1 LAVPAFE
8 WLIVSDRFAPPPS
21 LFGLSRNVVI
31 AGGVVLFHA
40 AALWALQSGLLRRAA
55 EVVVPVEIL
64 SQFVEPPKPKAD
76 PPPPPPPPPQPK
88 AKAPPPPRPQAIRE
102 PKPTPAPQAPV
113 GTTEPPPPATPPAPP
128 APPVPPAPPPA
139 PPAPPAVQLPSSN
152 ADYLQNPKPTYPAMS
167 KRLGEQGKVIVRVLV
182 GVDGLPKSAEVKK
195 SSGFDR
201 LDEAAVEF
209 IMKCRF
215 VPGKVNGVVQA
226 MSYDAPVNYVL
237 N

>member
-1 LAVPAFE
+1 M
-8 WLIVSDRFAPPPS
+8 VSDRFAPPPS
-21 LFGLSRNVVI
+21 VLGLSRNVVI
-31 AGGVVLFHA
+31 AGGVILFHA

-55 EVVVPVEIL
+55 EVVIPVEIL

-76 PPPPPPPPPQPK
+76 PPPPPPPPPQLK

-128 APPVPPAPPPA
+128 APPTPPAPPPA
-139 PPAPPAVQLPSSN
+139 PPAPPAVQMPSSN
-152 ADYLQNPKPTYPAMS
+152 ADYLQNPKATYPAMS
-167 KRLGEQGKVIVRVLV
+167 KRLGEQGKVVVRVLV

-201 LDEAAVEF
+201 LDEAAVEY

>member
-1 LAVPAFE
+1 MPALE

-21 LFGLSRNVVI
+21 VFGLSRNVVI
-31 AGGVVLFHA
+31 ASGVIVFHA

-55 EVVVPVEIL
+55 EVVIPVEIM
-64 SQFVEPPKPKAD
+64 SQFVEPPKPKVE
-76 PPPPPPPPPQPK
+76 PPPPPPPPPPK
-88 AKAPPPPRPQAIRE
+88 VAKAPPPPRPQAIRE

-113 GTTEPPPPATPPAPP
+113 GTTEPPPPPAPPAAPTPPAPP
-128 APPVPPAPPPA
+128 ALPPA
-139 PPAPPAVQLPSSN
+139 PPAPPAVQLPSST
-152 ADYLQNPKPTYPAMS
+152 ADYLQNPKAVYPAMS
-167 KRLGEQGKVIVRVLV
+167 KRLGEQGKVIVKVLV

-201 LDEAAVEF
+201 LDEAAIEY

>member
-1 LAVPAFE
+1 M
-8 WLIVSDRFAPPPS
+8 SDRFAPPPS
-21 LFGLSRNVVI
+21 VFGLSRNVVI
-31 AGGVVLFHA
+31 ASGVIVFHA

-55 EVVVPVEIL
+55 EVVIPVEIM
-64 SQFVEPPKPKAD
+64 SQFVEPPKPKVE
-76 PPPPPPPPPQPK
+76 PPPPPPPPPPK
-88 AKAPPPPRPQAIRE
+88 VAKAPPPPRPQAIRE

-113 GTTEPPPPATPPAPP
+113 GTTEPPPPPAPPAAPTPPAPP
-128 APPVPPAPPPA
+128 ALPPA

-152 ADYLQNPKPTYPAMS
+152 ADYLQNPKAVYPAMS
-167 KRLGEQGKVIVRVLV
+167 KRLGEQGKVIVKVLV

-201 LDEAAVEF
+201 LDEAAIEY

>member
-1 LAVPAFE
+1 M
-8 WLIVSDRFAPPPS
+8 IVSDRFAPPPS
-21 LFGLSRNVVI
+21 VLGLSRNVVI

-55 EVVVPVEIL
+55 EVVIPVEIL

-128 APPVPPAPPPA
+128 APPTPPAPPPA
-139 PPAPPAVQLPSSN
+139 PPAPPAVQMPSSN
-152 ADYLQNPKPTYPAMS
+152 ADYLQNPKATYPAMS

-201 LDEAAVEF
+201 LDEAAVEY

-215 VPGKVNGVVQA
+215 VPGKINGVVQA

>member
-1 LAVPAFE
+1 MPAFE

-21 LFGLSRNVVI
+21 VLGLSRNVVI
-31 AGGVVLFHA
+31 AGSVILFHG

-55 EVVVPVEIL
+55 EVVIPVEIL

-88 AKAPPPPRPQAIRE
+88 VAKTPPPPRPQAIRE
-102 PKPTPAPQAPV
+102 PKPTLAPQAPV
-113 GTTEPPPPATPPAPP
+113 GTTEPPPPAAPPAAPAPP
-128 APPVPPAPPPA
+128 APPAPPPA
-139 PPAPPAVQLPSSN
+139 PPAPPAVSLPSSN
-152 ADYLQNPKPTYPAMS
+152 ADYLQNPKPVYPAMS

-201 LDEAAVEF
+201 LDEAAREY
-209 IMKCRF
+209 IMRCRF

>member
-1 LAVPAFE
+1 MPAFE
-8 WLIVSDRFAPPPS
+8 WLIVTDRFAPPPS
-21 LFGLSRNVVI
+21 VFGLSRNVVI
-31 AGGVVLFHA
+31 ASGVIVFHA

-55 EVVVPVEIL
+55 EVVIPVEIM
-64 SQFVEPPKPKAD
+64 SQFIEAPKPKVD
-76 PPPPPPPPPQPK
+76 PPPPPPPPPK
-88 AKAPPPPRPQAIRE
+88 VAKAPPPPRPQAIRE

-113 GTTEPPPPATPPAPP
+113 GTTEPPPPPAPPAAPIPPAPP
-128 APPVPPAPPPA
+128 ALPPA

-152 ADYLQNPKPTYPAMS
+152 ADYLQNPKAVYPAMS
-167 KRLGEQGKVIVRVLV
+167 KRLGEQGKVIVKVLV

-195 SSGFDR
+195 SSGFER
-201 LDEAAVEF
+201 LDEAAIEY

>member
-1 LAVPAFE
+1 M
-8 WLIVSDRFAPPPS
+8 IVSDRFAPPPS
-21 LFGLSRNVVI
+21 VLGLSRNVVI
-31 AGGVVLFHA
+31 AGGVILFHA

-55 EVVVPVEIL
+55 EVVIPVEIL
-64 SQFVEPPKPKAD
+64 GQFVEPPKPKAD

-128 APPVPPAPPPA
+128 APPTPPAPPPA
-139 PPAPPAVQLPSSN
+139 PPAPPAVQMPSSN
-152 ADYLQNPKPTYPAMS
+152 ADYLQNPKATYPAMS

-201 LDEAAVEF
+201 LDEAAVEY

-215 VPGKVNGVVQA
+215 VPGKINGVVQA

>member
-1 LAVPAFE
+1 M
-8 WLIVSDRFAPPPS
+8 SDRFAPPPS
-21 LFGLSRNVVI
+21 VLGLSRNVVI
-31 AGGVVLFHA
+31 AGGVILFHA

-55 EVVVPVEIL
+55 EVVIPVEIL
-64 SQFVEPPKPKAD
+64 GQFVEPPKPKAD

-128 APPVPPAPPPA
+128 APPTPPAPPPA
-139 PPAPPAVQLPSSN
+139 PPAPPAVQMPSSN
-152 ADYLQNPKPTYPAMS
+152 ADYLQNPKATYPAMS

-201 LDEAAVEF
+201 LDEAAVEY

-215 VPGKVNGVVQA
+215 VPGKINGVVQA

>member
-1 LAVPAFE
+1 MVT
-8 WLIVSDRFAPPPS
+8 DRFAPPPS
-21 LFGLSRNVVI
+21 VFGLSRNVVI
-31 AGGVVLFHA
+31 ASGVIVFHA

-55 EVVVPVEIL
+55 EVVIPVEIM
-64 SQFVEPPKPKAD
+64 SQFIEAPKPKVD
-76 PPPPPPPPPQPK
+76 PPPPPPPPPK
-88 AKAPPPPRPQAIRE
+88 VAKAPPPPRPQAIRE

-113 GTTEPPPPATPPAPP
+113 GTTEPPPPPAPPAAPIPPAPP
-128 APPVPPAPPPA
+128 ALPPA

-152 ADYLQNPKPTYPAMS
+152 ADYLQNPKAVYPAMS
-167 KRLGEQGKVIVRVLV
+167 KRLGEQGKVIVKVLV

-195 SSGFDR
+195 SSGFER
-201 LDEAAVEF
+201 LDEAAIEY

>member
-1 LAVPAFE
+1 M
-8 WLIVSDRFAPPPS
+8 VSDRFAPPPS
-21 LFGLSRNVVI
+21 VLGLSRNVVI
-31 AGGVVLFHA
+31 AGGVILFHA

-55 EVVVPVEIL
+55 EVVIPVEIL
-64 SQFVEPPKPKAD
+64 GQFVEPPKPKAD

-128 APPVPPAPPPA
+128 APPTPPAPPPA
-139 PPAPPAVQLPSSN
+139 PPAPPAVQMPSSN
-152 ADYLQNPKPTYPAMS
+152 ADYLQNPKATYPAMS

-201 LDEAAVEF
+201 LDEAAVEY

-215 VPGKVNGVVQA
+215 VPGKINGVVQA

>member
-1 LAVPAFE
+1 VPAFE

-21 LFGLSRNVVI
+21 VFGLSRNVVI
-31 AGGVVLFHA
+31 ASGVIVFHA

-55 EVVVPVEIL
+55 EVVIPVEIM
-64 SQFVEPPKPKAD
+64 SQFVEPPKPKVD
-76 PPPPPPPPPQPK
+76 PPPPPPPPPK
-88 AKAPPPPRPQAIRE
+88 VAKAPPPPRPQAIRE

-113 GTTEPPPPATPPAPP
+113 GTTEPPPPPAPPAAPTPPAPP
-128 APPVPPAPPPA
+128 ALPPA

-152 ADYLQNPKPTYPAMS
+152 ADYLQNPKAVYPAMS
-167 KRLGEQGKVIVRVLV
+167 KRLGEQGKVIVKVLV

-201 LDEAAVEF
+201 LDEAAVEY

>member
-1 LAVPAFE
+1 MPVFE

-21 LFGLSRNVVI
+21 VLGLSRNVVI
-31 AGGVVLFHA
+31 AGGVILFHA

-55 EVVVPVEIL
+55 EVVIPVEIL
-64 SQFVEPPKPKAD
+64 SQFVEPPKPKSD

-128 APPVPPAPPPA
+128 APPTPPAPPPA
-139 PPAPPAVQLPSSN
+139 PPAPPAVQMPSSN
-152 ADYLQNPKPTYPAMS
+152 ADYLQNPKATYPAMS

-201 LDEAAVEF
+201 LDEAAVEY

-215 VPGKVNGVVQA
+215 VPGKINGVVQA

>member
-1 LAVPAFE
+1 MPAFE

-21 LFGLSRNVVI
+21 VLGLSRNVVI
-31 AGGVVLFHA
+31 AGGVILFHA

-55 EVVVPVEIL
+55 EVVIPVEIL
-64 SQFVEPPKPKAD
+64 SQFVEPPKPKSD

-128 APPVPPAPPPA
+128 APPTPPAPPPA
-139 PPAPPAVQLPSSN
+139 PPAPPAVQMPSSN
-152 ADYLQNPKPTYPAMS
+152 ADYLQNPKATYPAMS

-201 LDEAAVEF
+201 LDEAAVEY

-215 VPGKVNGVVQA
+215 VPGKINGVVQA

>member
-1 LAVPAFE
+1 VPVFE

-21 LFGLSRNVVI
+21 VLGLSRNVVI
-31 AGGVVLFHA
+31 AGGVILFHA

-55 EVVVPVEIL
+55 EVVIPVEIL
-64 SQFVEPPKPKAD
+64 SQFVEPPKPKSD

-128 APPVPPAPPPA
+128 APPTPPAPPPA
-139 PPAPPAVQLPSSN
+139 PPAPPAVQMPSSN
-152 ADYLQNPKPTYPAMS
+152 ADYLQNPKATYPAMS

-201 LDEAAVEF
+201 LDEAAVEY

-215 VPGKVNGVVQA
+215 VPGKINGVVQA

>member
-1 LAVPAFE
+1 VPAFE

-21 LFGLSRNVVI
+21 VFGLSRNVVI
-31 AGGVVLFHA
+31 ASGVILFHA

-55 EVVVPVEIL
+55 EVVIPVEIM
-64 SQFVEPPKPKAD
+64 SQFVEPPKPKVD
-76 PPPPPPPPPQPK
+76 PPPPPPPPPK
-88 AKAPPPPRPQAIRE
+88 VAKAPPPPRPQAIRE
-102 PKPTPAPQAPV
+102 SKPTPAPQAPV
-113 GTTEPPPPATPPAPP
+113 GTTEPPPPPAPPAAPTPPAPP
-128 APPVPPAPPPA
+128 ALPPA

-152 ADYLQNPKPTYPAMS
+152 ADYLQNPKAVYPAMS
-167 KRLGEQGKVIVRVLV
+167 KRLGEQGKVIVKVLV

-195 SSGFDR
+195 SSGFER
-201 LDEAAVEF
+201 LDEAAIAY

>member
-1 LAVPAFE
+1 MPALE

-21 LFGLSRNVVI
+21 VFGLSRNVVI
-31 AGGVVLFHA
+31 ASGVIVFHA

-55 EVVVPVEIL
+55 EVVIPVEIM
-64 SQFVEPPKPKAD
+64 SQFVEPPKPKVE
-76 PPPPPPPPPQPK
+76 PPPPPPPPPK
-88 AKAPPPPRPQAIRE
+88 VAKAPPPPRPQAIRE
-102 PKPTPAPQAPV
+102 PRPTPAPQAPA
-113 GTTEPPPPATPPAPP
+113 GTTEPPPPPAPPAAPTPPAPP
-128 APPVPPAPPPA
+128 ALPPA

-152 ADYLQNPKPTYPAMS
+152 ADYLQNPKAVYPAMS
-167 KRLGEQGKVIVRVLV
+167 KRLGEQGKVIVKVLV

-201 LDEAAVEF
+201 LDEAAIEY

>member
-1 LAVPAFE
+1 M
-8 WLIVSDRFAPPPS
+8 SDRFAPPPS
-21 LFGLSRNVVI
+21 VLGLSRNVVI
-31 AGGVVLFHA
+31 AGGVILFHA

-55 EVVVPVEIL
+55 EVVIPVEIL
-64 SQFVEPPKPKAD
+64 SQFVEPPKPKSD
-76 PPPPPPPPPQPK
+76 
-88 AKAPPPPRPQAIRE
+88 PPPPRPQAIRE

-128 APPVPPAPPPA
+128 APPTPLAPPPA
-139 PPAPPAVQLPSSN
+139 PPAPPAVQMPSSN
-152 ADYLQNPKPTYPAMS
+152 ADYLQNPKATYPAMS

-201 LDEAAVEF
+201 LDEAAVEY

-215 VPGKVNGVVQA
+215 VPGKINGVVQA

>member
-1 LAVPAFE
+1 M
-8 WLIVSDRFAPPPS
+8 SDRFAPPPS
-21 LFGLSRNVVI
+21 VFGLSRNVVI
-31 AGGVVLFHA
+31 ASGVIVFHA

-55 EVVVPVEIL
+55 EVVIPVEIM
-64 SQFVEPPKPKAD
+64 SQFVEPPKPKVE
-76 PPPPPPPPPQPK
+76 PPPPPPPPPK
-88 AKAPPPPRPQAIRE
+88 VAKAPPPPRPQAIRE
-102 PKPTPAPQAPV
+102 PRPTPAPQAPA
-113 GTTEPPPPATPPAPP
+113 GTTEPPPPPAPPAAPTPPAPP
-128 APPVPPAPPPA
+128 ALPPA

-152 ADYLQNPKPTYPAMS
+152 ADYLQNPKAVYPAMS
-167 KRLGEQGKVIVRVLV
+167 KRLGEQGKVIVKVLV

-201 LDEAAVEF
+201 LDEAAIEY

>member
-1 LAVPAFE
+1 M
-8 WLIVSDRFAPPPS
+8 IVSDRFAPPPS
-21 LFGLSRNVVI
+21 VLGLSRNVVI
-31 AGGVVLFHA
+31 AGGVILFHA

-55 EVVVPVEIL
+55 EVVIPVEIL
-64 SQFVEPPKPKAD
+64 SQFVEPPKPKVD
-76 PPPPPPPPPQPK
+76 PPPPPPPPPK
-88 AKAPPPPRPQAIRE
+88 VAKAPPPPRPQAIRE
-102 PKPTPAPQAPV
+102 PRPTPAPQAPV
-113 GTTEPPPPATPPAPP
+113 GTTEPPPPPAPPAAPTPPAPP
-128 APPVPPAPPPA
+128 ALPPA

-152 ADYLQNPKPTYPAMS
+152 ADYLQNPKAVYPAMS
-167 KRLGEQGKVIVRVLV
+167 KRLGEQGKVIVKVLV

-201 LDEAAVEF
+201 LDEAAVEY

>member
-1 LAVPAFE
+1 VPAFE

-21 LFGLSRNVVI
+21 VLGLSRNVVI
-31 AGGVVLFHA
+31 AGGVILFHA

-55 EVVVPVEIL
+55 EVVIPVEIL

-128 APPVPPAPPPA
+128 APPTPPAPPPA
-139 PPAPPAVQLPSSN
+139 PPAPPAVQMPSSN
-152 ADYLQNPKPTYPAMS
+152 ADYLQNPKATYPAMS

-201 LDEAAVEF
+201 LDEAAVEY

-215 VPGKVNGVVQA
+215 VPGKINGVVQA

>member
-1 LAVPAFE
+1 M
-8 WLIVSDRFAPPPS
+8 SDRFAPPPS
-21 LFGLSRNVVI
+21 VFGLSRNVVI
-31 AGGVVLFHA
+31 ASGVIVFHA

-55 EVVVPVEIL
+55 EVVIPVEIM
-64 SQFVEPPKPKAD
+64 SQFVEPPKPKVE
-76 PPPPPPPPPQPK
+76 PPPPPPPPPK
-88 AKAPPPPRPQAIRE
+88 VAKAPPPPRPQAIRE

-113 GTTEPPPPATPPAPP
+113 GTTEPPPPPAPPAAPTPPAPP
-128 APPVPPAPPPA
+128 ALPPA

-152 ADYLQNPKPTYPAMS
+152 ADYLQNPKAVYPAMS
-167 KRLGEQGKVIVRVLV
+167 KRLGEQGKVIVKVLV

-201 LDEAAVEF
+201 LDEAAIEY

>member
-1 LAVPAFE
+1 M
-8 WLIVSDRFAPPPS
+8 IVSDRFAPPPS
-21 LFGLSRNVVI
+21 VLGLSRNVVI
-31 AGGVVLFHA
+31 AGGVILFHA

-55 EVVVPVEIL
+55 EVVIPVEIL

-76 PPPPPPPPPQPK
+76 PPPPPPPPPQLK

-128 APPVPPAPPPA
+128 APPTPPAPPPA
-139 PPAPPAVQLPSSN
+139 PPAPPAVQMPSSN
-152 ADYLQNPKPTYPAMS
+152 ADYLQNPKATYPAMS
-167 KRLGEQGKVIVRVLV
+167 KRLGEQGKVVVRVLV

-201 LDEAAVEF
+201 LDEAAVEY

>member
-1 LAVPAFE
+1 VPAFE
-8 WLIVSDRFAPPPS
+8 WLIVSDRFAPSPS
-21 LFGLSRNVVI
+21 VFGLSRNVVI
-31 AGGVVLFHA
+31 ASGVVLFHA

-55 EVVVPVEIL
+55 EVVIPVEIM
-64 SQFVEPPKPKAD
+64 SQFIEAPKPKVE
-76 PPPPPPPPPQPK
+76 PPPPPPPPPK
-88 AKAPPPPRPQAIRE
+88 VTKAPPPPRPQAIRE

-113 GTTEPPPPATPPAPP
+113 GTTEPPPPPAPPAPPTPPAPP
-128 APPVPPAPPPA
+128 ALPPA

-152 ADYLQNPKPTYPAMS
+152 ADYLQNPKAVYPAMS
-167 KRLGEQGKVIVRVLV
+167 KRLGEQGKVIVKVLV
-182 GVDGLPKSAEVKK
+182 GADGLPKSAEIKK
-195 SSGFDR
+195 SSGFER
-201 LDEAAVEF
+201 LDEAAIEY